1 MMITKPYRIGFFAS
15 TDSLRQRFEKL
26 ASSQQDH
33 VVISDSTLDESIAV
47 GKEMERDGV
56 EVIVSRRGTAV
67 MLRESLT
74 IPVVALP
81 QSSLDLIN
89 SLREATQIS
98 RKIFLPSF
106 RNPIL
111 EAKTLA
117 ELFQIELEQGVYHD
131 RASLHDIIRKT
142 HRNGTEVVL
151 GGRATK
157 RAAQEFGLE
166 YVEITTSEE
175 NINAAIENARSV
187 AESNRKQKA
196 MAEQYRCII
205 DASSDGIVAM
215 DEKGRITAVNQTARK
230 MVKRLD
236 GDCIGKKISGFLPLK
251 SVKQFM
257 KTNRPVYDS
266 IETIDRERFL
276 VSHIPVTMG
285 EDVIGG
291 ICTFREVSKVIR
303 AESSIRRMLHKGLV
317 ARYVMDDLIHESR
330 IMADLAETVRLF
342 AQTDSTVL
350 VMGETGTGKEVL
362 VQSLHNLSRRKAH
375 PFVSVN
381 CAALPEHLLE
391 SELFGYEE
399 GAFTGSKKGGKPGRF
414 ELAHNG
420 TLFLDEIDTT
430 PAKVQ
435 IRLLRIL
442 QEREVMRIG
451 GDRKIPVNVR
461 IVAAASKELGHA
473 VHEGRF
479 REDLFFR
486 LNVLRLMIPALRERK
501 ADIPVLLDH
510 FIQYFSKQN
519 NIAPIELSADYLE
532 KLMRYSWPGNVRQL
546 RNFAETLVM
555 NCHLRCSRETMEK
568 VYDELTQF
576 SPLPEKI
583 PSHAEPEP
591 DLKKIFMRNQM
602 QNEAAFI
609 LQTLESSKYSKTKA
623 AKRLGISRTT
633 LWRKIKELNLEEVIG

>member
-1 MMITKPYRIGFFAS
+1 
-15 TDSLRQRFEKL
+15 
-26 ASSQQDH
+26 
-33 VVISDSTLDESIAV
+33 
-47 GKEMERDGV
+47 MEQDGV
-56 EVIVSRRGTAV
+56 EVIVSRRGTAFL
-67 MLRESLT
+67 LRENLN
-74 IPVVALP
+74 IPVVSLP

-89 SLREATQIS
+89 SLRKASRIS

-106 RNPIL
+106 HNPIT
-111 EAKTLA
+111 ETATLS
-117 ELFQIELEQGVYHD
+117 ELLQIELQQGVYHD
-131 RASLHDIIRKT
+131 RASLREIIKEA
-142 HRNGTEVVL
+142 HQNGTRVVL

-157 RAAQEFGLE
+157 WVAQEFGLS
-166 YVEITTSEE
+166 YVEIVTSEE
-175 NINAAIENARSV
+175 IVNSAIENAKSV
-187 AESNRKQKA
+187 AESNRRQKA

-205 DASSDGIVAM
+205 DASSDGMVAV
-215 DEKGRITAVNQTARK
+215 DEQGCITAVNQTARK

-236 GDCIGKKISGFLPLK
+236 TDCVGKQIDGFPALK
-251 SVKQFM
+251 AVKQVM
-257 KTNRPVYDS
+257 KTKQPVYDS
-266 IETIDRERFL
+266 IESIDDERIL

-291 ICTFREVSKVIR
+291 ICTLREVSRVIQ
-303 AESSIRRMLHKGLV
+303 AENSIRRMMHKGLV
-317 ARYVMDDLIHESR
+317 ARYVIDDLIHKTR
-330 IMADLAETVRLF
+330 IMKDLVETTRLY
-342 AQTDSTVL
+342 AKTDSTVL

-362 VQSLHNLSRRKAH
+362 VQSLHNMSRRKAH
-375 PFVSVN
+375 RFMSVN
-381 CAALPEHLLE
+381 CAALPEQLLE

-461 IVAAASKELGHA
+461 IVAAASKELGQA

-486 LNVLRLMIPALRERK
+486 LNVLRIMIPALRERQK
-501 ADIPVLLDH
+501 DIPVLLDH
-510 FIQYFSKQN
+510 FIRYFSKLN
-519 NIAPIELSADYLE
+519 HIVPIVLSADYLE

-555 NCHLRCSRETMEK
+555 NYHLRPSKETMEK
-568 VYDELTQF
+568 MYDELMRF
-576 SPLPEKI
+576 SPLPEKTVA
-583 PSHAEPEP
+583 PPETES
-591 DLKKIFMRNQM
+591 DIRESFMRKKL

-609 LQTLESSKYSKTKA
+609 LQTLESNRYCKTKA
-623 AKRLGISRTT
+623 AKSLGISRTT
-633 LWRKIKELNLEEVIG
+633 LWRKIKELQLEEIVG